1 VLKTEL
7 RYTAFNFAFNFNL
20 CHYIMAVA
28 AVLVASG
35 VRDLGKAVQPPM
47 NPVFE
52 VHGIKR
58 LNLEYD

>member
-1 VLKTEL
+1 
-7 RYTAFNFAFNFNL
+7 
-20 CHYIMAVA
+20 MAVA